1 MKRYI
6 ICILITIVLYN
17 LHTGA
22 YADVPTDVPAE
33 GAIGGMKEEVT
44 DQVKSGAGRKL
55 LNFTKAGLKWVP
67 GGGYVASAL
76 DSVTGGGLEDKV
88 DRIEQ
93 RQKTS
98 IDHIRDIAL
107 KALDT
112 KRKVEDMYYFKKRS
126 QREAMYIA
134 EGLRKGKKRKF
145 LGAII
150 EDGLKVP
157 INPAE
162 YVPDIP
168 PNKKLK
174 ENLDF
179 DLSFEKSMIRSSNHL
194 VSYTRSHVLSYD
206 LIKTNPKRF
215 EKEYG
220 EAEEYE
226 ANLKKAIKAK
236 KIATTKIYV
245 EDIKRLEK
253 ELELLEDTKTR
264 KGLTVG
270 DVMLIEMA
278 MDSKRREIRDLG
290 DRIDAALLDDLKLS
304 EEDAFKIGCYKA
316 QKDGK
321 EMLDA
326 IEKDKQRMLNNK
338 KRK

>member
-6 ICILITIVLYN
+6 IYVLATVIVFKI
-17 LHTGA
+17 HTRTH
-22 YADVPTDVPAE
+22 ADVPTEAPAE
-33 GAIGGMKEEVT
+33 GAIGGVKEEVT
-44 DQVKSGAGRKL
+44 DQVKAGAGRKF
-55 LNFTKAGLKWVP
+55 LNGTKEGLKWLP
-67 GGGYVASAL
+67 GGSYAASAL
-76 DSVTGGGLEDKV
+76 DAMTGGGLEEKV
-88 DRIEQ
+88 DRIET

-112 KRKVEDMYYFKKRS
+112 KRKVEDMYYFKKRT
-126 QREAMYIA
+126 QREAQFIA
-134 EGLRKGKKRKF
+134 EGLKKGKKRKF

-179 DLSFEKSMIRSSNHL
+179 DLSFEKSMIRNSNQL

-206 LIKTNPKRF
+206 LIKTNPKKF
-215 EKEYG
+215 EKDYG

-253 ELELLEDTKTR
+253 ELELLEETKSR

-270 DVMLIEMA
+270 DVMLTEMA
-278 MDSKRREIRDLG
+278 MDSKRREIRDLS

-304 EEDAFKIGCYKA
+304 DEEAFKIGCYKA
-316 QKDGK
+316 SKDGK
-321 EMLDA
+321 AMMDA
-326 IEKDKQRMLNNK
+326 IEKDKQRMRDKK